1 MEIVLCITLL
11 LVVSKPFLRE
21 LSKLLYNLTN
31 FVKQL
36 HTEKPQ
42 GVLGDGKTI
51 TFSLTVDSRDKKRNS
66 CRKHKSHKKRLD

>member
-42 GVLGDGKTI
+42 GLLGDGKTI